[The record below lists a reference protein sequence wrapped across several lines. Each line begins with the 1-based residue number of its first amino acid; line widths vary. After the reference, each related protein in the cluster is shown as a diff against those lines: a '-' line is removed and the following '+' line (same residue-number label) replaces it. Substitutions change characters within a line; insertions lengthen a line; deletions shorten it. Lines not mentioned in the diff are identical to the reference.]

1 MMQHTPIPWV
11 MHPFSA
17 KYKNE
22 GFCINATD
30 EDATR
35 IADVT
40 NHYYVPSE
48 ANAHFIV
55 QACNAHDD
63 LLAVLKVMVFTRAIR
78 EHLEETDPMAL
89 EQARAAIAK
98 AEGK

>member
-1 MMQHTPIPWV
+1 MQHTPIPWV

-40 NHYYVPSE
+40 NHYHVPSE

-63 LLAVLKVMVFTRAIR
+63 LLA
-78 EHLEETDPMAL
+78 AL
-89 EQARAAIAK
+89 EDATDQLEACGQGSCAQTAEACRDVIAK
-98 AEGK
+98 AKGR